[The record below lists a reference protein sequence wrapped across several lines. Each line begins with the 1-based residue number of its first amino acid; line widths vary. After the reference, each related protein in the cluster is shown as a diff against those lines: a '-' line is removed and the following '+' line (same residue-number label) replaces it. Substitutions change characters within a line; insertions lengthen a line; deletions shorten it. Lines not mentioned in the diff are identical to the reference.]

1 MAVEESVAGH
11 LSMDRGKRV
20 GIEAVAGLTED
31 IVAGAG
37 CMFLSEVGG
46 CGNKV
51 KNKEIV
57 LGACGRSDVEEGGG
71 D

>member
-11 LSMDRGKRV
+11 LSVDRGKRV

-31 IVAGAG
+31 LVAGAR
-37 CMFLSEVGG
+37 CMLLAEVGG
-46 CGNKV
+46 
-51 KNKEIV
+51 
-57 LGACGRSDVEEGGG
+57 SG